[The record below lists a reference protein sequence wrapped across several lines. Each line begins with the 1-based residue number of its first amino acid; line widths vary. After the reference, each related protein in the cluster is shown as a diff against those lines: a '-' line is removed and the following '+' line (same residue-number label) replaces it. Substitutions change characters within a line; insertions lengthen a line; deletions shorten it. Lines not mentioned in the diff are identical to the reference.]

1 MVSTGGFANDDHS
14 DSLSPLGGGEYRR
27 VTMERRLFMADATV
41 ELLRELTEAPG
52 ISGYEQEVR
61 EVIRRHLQEI
71 TTIEQDRLGSIV
83 CRKDGKA
90 KEPRIMLAGH
100 MDEIGFIVKLVTDE
114 GFIKF
119 SPLGG
124 WWGHVML
131 AQRVVIKTRKG
142 DVIGLIGSKPPHIL
156 SDEERK
162 KLQEPKDMY
171 IDVGAISSAEVKEL
185 GIRPGDPII
194 PVSPFTVLGTGKAY
208 LAKAF
213 DDRAGCALFIEVIRN
228 LCREK
233 HPNTVY
239 GVGTVQEEVGLRGA
253 RTSSWVVEPDVGLT
267 MEVGVAGDVPD
278 VKKDDAQGKLGKG
291 PVIVIRD
298 GSMVPNL
305 RLRDLFVNTAEK
317 AKIPYQFDML
327 ERGGTDSGAIHL
339 HRRGVP
345 NLVIAVPTR
354 HIHSHTGILYREDF
368 DHAVRLVTTVIKKL
382 DAPTVA
388 SLTE

>member
-1 MVSTGGFANDDHS
+1 MG
-14 DSLSPLGGGEYRR
+14 
-27 VTMERRLFMADATV
+27 DATMK
-41 ELLRELTEAPG
+41 LLRELTEAPG

-61 EVIRRHLQEI
+61 EIIRRHLQGV

-83 CRKDGKA
+83 CRKDGETEK
-90 KEPRIMLAGH
+90 PRIMLAGH

-114 GFIKF
+114 GFVKF
-119 SPLGG
+119 SPVGG

-171 IDVGAISSAEVKEL
+171 IDVGATSSAEVKEL
-185 GIRPGDPII
+185 GVSPGDPII
-194 PVSPFTVLGTGKAY
+194 PICPFTVLGTGKTY

-213 DDRAGCALFIEVIRN
+213 DDRVGCALFIEVIKG
-228 LCREK
+228 LSRER

-278 VKKDDAQGKLGKG
+278 VKKDDAQAKLGKG
-291 PVIVIRD
+291 R
-298 GSMVPNL
+298 
-305 RLRDLFVNTAEK
+305 
-317 AKIPYQFDML
+317 
-327 ERGGTDSGAIHL
+327 
-339 HRRGVP
+339 
-345 NLVIAVPTR
+345 
-354 HIHSHTGILYREDF
+354 
-368 DHAVRLVTTVIKKL
+368 
-382 DAPTVA
+382 
-388 SLTE
+388 SL

>member
-1 MVSTGGFANDDHS
+1 MGDTI
-14 DSLSPLGGGEYRR
+14 
-27 VTMERRLFMADATV
+27 T
-41 ELLRELTEAPG
+41 ELLRELTEANG

-61 EVIRRHLQEI
+61 GIIRRHLQDL

-90 KEPRIMLAGH
+90 EKPRIMLAGH
-100 MDEIGFIVKLVTDE
+100 MDEIGFIVKLVTED

-119 SPLGG
+119 SPVGG

-131 AQRVVIKTRKG
+131 AQRVVIKTRTG
-142 DVIGLIGSKPPHIL
+142 NVIGLIGSKPPHIL
-156 SDEERK
+156 SEEERK

-171 IDVGAISSAEVKEL
+171 IDVGATSSAEVNQL
-185 GIRPGDPII
+185 GIHPGDPVI
-194 PVSPFTVLGTGKAY
+194 PICPFTVLGTGRTY

-213 DDRAGCALFIEVIRN
+213 DDRVGCALFIEVIKS
-228 LCREK
+228 LSKEE

-278 VKKDDAQGKLGKG
+278 VKKDDAQAKLGKG

-305 RLRDLFVNTAEK
+305 RLRDIFVDAAEQL
-317 AKIPYQFDML
+317 KIPYQFDVL

-339 HRRGVP
+339 HRQGVP
-345 NLVIAVPTR
+345 NLVIAVPVR
-354 HIHSHTGILYREDF
+354 HIHSHAGILCRDDF
-368 DHAVRLVTTVIKKL
+368 DGTVRLVSEVIKKL
-382 DAPTVA
+382 DSDTVGR
-388 SLTE
+388 LIE

>member
-1 MVSTGGFANDDHS
+1 
-14 DSLSPLGGGEYRR
+14 
-27 VTMERRLFMADATV
+27 MADSTM

-61 EVIRRHLQEI
+61 EIIRKNLQDI

-83 CRKDGKA
+83 CRKNGDAEK
-90 KEPRIMLAGH
+90 PRIMLAGH
-100 MDEIGFIVKLVTDE
+100 MDEIGFIVKLITDE

-119 SPLGG
+119 SLLGG

-131 AQRVVIKTRKG
+131 AQRVMIKTQKG

-156 SDEERK
+156 SEEERK

-171 IDVGAISSAEVKEL
+171 IDVGATSLSEAKEL
-185 GIRPGDPII
+185 GIRPGDPIV
-194 PVSPFTVLGTGKAY
+194 PVCPFTVLGTGKTY

-213 DDRAGCALFIEVIRN
+213 DDRVGCALFIEVIKN
-228 LCREK
+228 LNREK

-298 GSMVPNL
+298 GSMLPNL
-305 RLRDLFVNTAEK
+305 KLRDLFIDTAEK
-317 AKIPYQFDML
+317 LGIPYQFDIL

-339 HRRGVP
+339 HRQGVP

-354 HIHSHTGILYREDF
+354 HIHSHAGIIYRDDF
-368 DHAVRLVTTVIKKL
+368 NNAVKLVTNVIKKL
-382 DAPTVA
+382 DADTVTR
-388 SLTE
+388 LTE

>member
-1 MVSTGGFANDDHS
+1 MKDG
-14 DSLSPLGGGEYRR
+14 
-27 VTMERRLFMADATV
+27 TMELI
-41 ELLRELTEAPG
+41 RELTEAPG

-61 EVIRRHLQEI
+61 EIIRRHLQRL
-71 TTIEQDRLGSIV
+71 TVIEQDRLGSIV
-83 CRKDGKA
+83 CRKNGQA
-90 KEPRIMLAGH
+90 ENPRIMLAGH

-119 SPLGG
+119 SPVGG

-131 AQRVVIKTRKG
+131 AQRVVIKTRNG
-142 DVIGLIGSKPPHIL
+142 DVTGLIGSKPPHIL
-156 SDEERK
+156 SEEERK
-162 KLQEPKDMY
+162 KVQEPKDMY
-171 IDVGAISSAEVKEL
+171 IDVGATSPAEIKEL
-185 GIRPGDPII
+185 GIRPGDPVI
-194 PVSPFTVLGTGKAY
+194 PICPFTVLGTGKTY

-213 DDRAGCALFIEVIRN
+213 DDRVGCALFIEVIKR
-228 LCREK
+228 LSKET

-278 VKKDDAQGKLGKG
+278 AKKDDAQAKLGKG

-305 RLRDLFVNTAEK
+305 RLRDLFIDTAEK
-317 AKIPYQFDML
+317 LSIPYQFDML

-339 HRRGVP
+339 HRHGVP

-354 HIHSHTGILYREDF
+354 HIHSHAGILYRDDF
-368 DHAVRLVTTVIKKL
+368 DYAVKLVTAVIKKL
-382 DAPTVA
+382 DLDTVK

>member
-1 MVSTGGFANDDHS
+1 
-14 DSLSPLGGGEYRR
+14 
-27 VTMERRLFMADATV
+27 MADRTV

-52 ISGYEQEVR
+52 ISGYEREVR
-61 EVIRRHLQEI
+61 EIIRRNLKDI

-83 CRKDGKA
+83 CRKDG
-90 KEPRIMLAGH
+90 ESETPRIMLAGH

-119 SPLGG
+119 STIGG

-156 SDEERK
+156 TEEDRK

-171 IDVGAISSAEVKEL
+171 IDVGAISADEVKEL
-185 GIRPGDPII
+185 DIRPGDPIVPI
-194 PVSPFTVLGTGKAY
+194 CPFTVLSTGKTY
-208 LAKAF
+208 MAKAF
-213 DDRAGCALFIEVIRN
+213 DDRVGCALFIDIIKKLVK
-228 LCREK
+228 EK

-253 RTSSWVVEPDVGLT
+253 RTSSWVVEPDVGITL
-267 MEVGVAGDVPD
+267 EIGVAGDVPD
-278 VKKDDAQGKLGKG
+278 VKKDEAQGKLGKG
-291 PVIVIRD
+291 PAIIIRD
-298 GSMVPNL
+298 GTMIPNL
-305 RLRDLFVNTAEK
+305 RLRDLFVDTAEELG
-317 AKIPYQFDML
+317 IPYQFDLL

-345 NLVIAVPTR
+345 NIVIAVPTR
-354 HIHSHTGILYREDF
+354 HIHSHAGIIHRDDYDR
-368 DHAVRLVTTVIKKL
+368 AVQLISAVIMKLNAGTVM
-382 DAPTVA
+382 

>member
-1 MVSTGGFANDDHS
+1 MG
-14 DSLSPLGGGEYRR
+14 
-27 VTMERRLFMADATV
+27 DATL

-61 EVIRRHLQEI
+61 EIIRKHLQGM
-71 TTIEQDRLGSIV
+71 TVIEQDRLGSIV
-83 CRKDGKA
+83 CRKNGEAEK
-90 KEPRIMLAGH
+90 PRIMLAGH
-100 MDEIGFIVKLVTDE
+100 MDEVGFIVKLITDE

-131 AQRVVIKTRKG
+131 AQRVVIKTRRG

-156 SDEERK
+156 SEEERK

-171 IDVGAISSAEVKEL
+171 IDVGATSSAEAKKL
-185 GIRPGDPII
+185 GICPGDPIVPI
-194 PVSPFTVLGTGKAY
+194 CPFTILGTGKTY

-213 DDRAGCALFIEVIRN
+213 DDRVGCALFIEVIQK
-228 LCREK
+228 LAKEK

-239 GVGTVQEEVGLRGA
+239 GVGTVQEELGLRGA

-305 RLRDLFVNTAEK
+305 RLRDLFVDTAEK
-317 AKIPYQFDML
+317 LNIPYQFDIL

-345 NLVIAVPTR
+345 NLVIGVPSR
-354 HIHSHTGILYREDF
+354 HILSDAGIIYRKDF
-368 DHAVRLVTTVIKKL
+368 DYAVKLVTAVVKKL
-382 DAPTVA
+382 DANTVA
-388 SLTE
+388 NLTE

>member
-1 MVSTGGFANDDHS
+1 MK
-14 DSLSPLGGGEYRR
+14 
-27 VTMERRLFMADATV
+27 
-41 ELLRELTEAPG
+41 LLRELTEAPG

-61 EVIRRHLQEI
+61 EIIRRHLQGI

-83 CRKDGKA
+83 CRKDGE
-90 KEPRIMLAGH
+90 KEKPRIMLAGH

-114 GFIKF
+114 GFVKF
-119 SPLGG
+119 SPVGG

-142 DVIGLIGSKPPHIL
+142 DVIGIIGSKPPHIL

-171 IDVGAISSAEVKEL
+171 IDVGATSSAEVKEI
-185 GIRPGDPII
+185 GVHPGDPII
-194 PVSPFTVLGTGKAY
+194 PICPFTVLGTGRAY

-213 DDRAGCALFIEVIRN
+213 DDRVGCALFIEVIKRLN
-228 LCREK
+228 RER

-278 VKKDDAQGKLGKG
+278 VKKDDAQGRLGKG

-305 RLRDLFVNTAEK
+305 RLRDLFVDTAEK
-317 AKIPYQFDML
+317 SKIPYQFDML

-339 HRRGVP
+339 HRHGVP

-354 HIHSHTGILYREDF
+354 HIHSHAGIMCRDDF
-368 DHAVRLVTTVIKKL
+368 NHAVKLVTAVIKKL
-382 DAPTVA
+382 DRPTVEG
-388 SLTE
+388 LTK